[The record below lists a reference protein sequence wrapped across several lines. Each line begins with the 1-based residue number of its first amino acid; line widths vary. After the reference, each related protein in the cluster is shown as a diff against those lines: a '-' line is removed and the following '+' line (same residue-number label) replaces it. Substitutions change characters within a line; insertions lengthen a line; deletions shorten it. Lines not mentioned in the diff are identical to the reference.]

1 MTNDSTIGVR
11 DVLIWLSGGDPELL
25 EQSPADRARHIAY
38 GMMFLVT
45 AAFAAISGTFAL
57 NMMMHLS
64 WPVAAIFG
72 IGWGIMILAI
82 DRMLVLSMPRP
93 KGFRGFLVSTL
104 TVALRVGMALVL
116 GAVVSTPL
124 ILRVFE
130 PEIAVEIQ
138 VMHAEEV
145 AAYKQQLDADPRFSS
160 MPDLRQEIAQQQ
172 AIVDA
177 GASAST
183 ENDPAV
189 VRARAAVK
197 SAETVYA
204 EAEQEVVCEKEGT
217 CGSGRA
223 GAGIAFDEKV
233 RIRENAW
240 NNLQS
245 ARSDLESALATASTT
260 SLAQSRNEVAS
271 TKEQLADNKEE
282 LADLEADRA
291 ALDRDQ
297 EAAVANSNGLIARLE
312 GLHRLIG
319 KSPSLATAHHLLLA
333 LFMIIETL
341 PVLTKTL
348 QFLAPRSLYEKL
360 TELRDGDTLAE
371 ASKAS
376 DHRQEVDR
384 MRADLLLEAEQDLC
398 NERLEAEKD
407 VNARVVAKQKA
418 VTAMALDAWE
428 LKVSAQAVE
437 EISRWEPPRTTHVI
451 DLE

>member
-177 GASAST
+177 GLPPQPRTTPLLCVPGQRSSPPKRFTPRPSRRLSARRKV
-183 ENDPAV
+183 PA
-189 VRARAAVK
+189 ARSGWCRHRLRRK
-197 SAETVYA
+197 SPHPGERL
-204 EAEQEVVCEKEGT
+204 EQPPEC
-217 CGSGRA
+217 
-223 GAGIAFDEKV
+223 
-233 RIRENAW
+233 
-240 NNLQS
+240 
-245 ARSDLESALATASTT
+245 RSDLESA
-260 SLAQSRNEVAS
+260 
-271 TKEQLADNKEE
+271 
-282 LADLEADRA
+282 
-291 ALDRDQ
+291 
-297 EAAVANSNGLIARLE
+297 G
-312 GLHRLIG
+312 HR
-319 KSPSLATAHHLLLA
+319 
-333 LFMIIETL
+333 
-341 PVLTKTL
+341 
-348 QFLAPRSLYEKL
+348 
-360 TELRDGDTLAE
+360 
-371 ASKAS
+371 
-376 DHRQEVDR
+376 
-384 MRADLLLEAEQDLC
+384 
-398 NERLEAEKD
+398 
-407 VNARVVAKQKA
+407 
-418 VTAMALDAWE
+418 
-428 LKVSAQAVE
+428 
-437 EISRWEPPRTTHVI
+437 
-451 DLE
+451 